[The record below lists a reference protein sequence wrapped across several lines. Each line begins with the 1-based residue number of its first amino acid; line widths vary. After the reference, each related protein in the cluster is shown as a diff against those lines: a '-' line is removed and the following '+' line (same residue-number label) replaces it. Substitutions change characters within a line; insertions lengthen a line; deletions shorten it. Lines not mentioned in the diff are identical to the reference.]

1 MKAGAPWKGG
11 VWMKFRVVAELPPQ
25 VQAALGM
32 PVAIEFEAASLG
44 EAVQM
49 MADFDA
55 ELAGE
60 WRLESQLPDFG
71 WTPVTTGEA

>member
-1 MKAGAPWKGG
+1 
-11 VWMKFRVVAELPPQ
+11 MKFRVVAELPPQ
-25 VQAALGM
+25 VKAALRGM

-44 EAVQM
+44 EVQM
-49 MADFDA
+49 MADFEA
-55 ELAGE
+55 ELAGK